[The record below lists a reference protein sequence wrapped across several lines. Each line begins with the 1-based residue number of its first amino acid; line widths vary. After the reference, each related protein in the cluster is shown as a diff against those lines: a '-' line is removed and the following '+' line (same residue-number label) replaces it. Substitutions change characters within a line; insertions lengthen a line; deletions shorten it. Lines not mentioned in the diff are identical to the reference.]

1 MVINVTHDQVDSL
14 AANCYEVIAMDGKKK
29 LIISTKGWGSL
40 TERQKEVLADKVEIV
55 QCKVDTIEA
64 VGGGGIRCML
74 APVFCN
80 RS

>member
-1 MVINVTHDQVDSL
+1 MTQQQVDSL
-14 AANCYEVIAMDGKKK
+14 AANCYEVIALDGRKK
-29 LIISTKGWGSL
+29 LIISSRGWCSL
-40 TERQKEVLADKVEIV
+40 TKEQKKAMVEKVDIV

-80 RS
+80 RQE